1 MFGDFK
7 LTIDTV
13 TSDPVSVLLYVI
25 VYCCVMHINKVLW
38 LDFRHVFFLLL
49 FFFCPFVLPSNL
61 KGSYGVK
68 LIWVNK
74 IFLRE
79 NKQEYVDA
87 AELNQI
93 FFF

>member
-1 MFGDFK
+1 M
-7 LTIDTV
+7 
-13 TSDPVSVLLYVI
+13 S
-25 VYCCVMHINKVLW
+25 
-38 LDFRHVFFLLL
+38 FFLLL

-79 NKQEYVDA
+79 NKQEYADA
-87 AELNQI
+87 AELNQSDL
-93 FFF
+93 FFLIVSD